1 VVPVARLLN
10 RCRPALPGGRA
21 QQFRHQLFAHERLAD
36 PVEPLG
42 ADAIGLVFYP
52 GSPRH
57 VDVARAAAL
66 AEAAGPFVA
75 VVGLFVNADAEEVA
89 HVAERVPLSLL
100 QFHGDESAQD
110 CARLSDMSGEIG
122 QHVNTAITSM
132 QFQDMTS
139 QLIDRTLK
147 RVTGLREF
155 LGTLGEHGSSI
166 AAETGNEEIVER
178 LGKVSMALAIQSLEL
193 RSVLR
198 KAVEQRHL
206 ESGDIELF

>member
-1 VVPVARLLN
+1 MTRKKILGSHVKRLLSGVSAHG
-10 RCRPALPGGRA
+10 RRHLTEVETDLLQTGLLLEEAIDKLTSSFMAIHSAVGARQDAIDRLLAGGTPSA
-21 QQFRHQLFAHERLAD
+21 EDSMRLA
-36 PVEPLG
+36 G
-42 ADAIGLVFYP
+42 
-52 GSPRH
+52 
-57 VDVARAAAL
+57 
-66 AEAAGPFVA
+66 
-75 VVGLFVNADAEEVA
+75 
-89 HVAERVPLSLL
+89 
-100 QFHGDESAQD
+100 
-110 CARLSDMSGEIG
+110 MTGEIG

-155 LGTLGEHGSSI
+155 LGTLGEHGADILPESGS
-166 AAETGNEEIVER
+166 EEIIDR

-198 KAVEQRHL
+198 KSVEQRHM

>member
-1 VVPVARLLN
+1 MSRKKILGSHVKRLLSGVS
-10 RCRPALPGGRA
+10 AHGR
-21 QQFRHQLFAHERLAD
+21 RHLTEVETDLLQTGLLLEEAIDRLTSSFMAIHS
-36 PVEPLG
+36 VVG
-42 ADAIGLVFYP
+42 ARQDAINRLLAG
-52 GSPRH
+52 GSPSAE
-57 VDVARAAAL
+57 DSEQLAA
-66 AEAAGPFVA
+66 
-75 VVGLFVNADAEEVA
+75 
-89 HVAERVPLSLL
+89 
-100 QFHGDESAQD
+100 
-110 CARLSDMSGEIG
+110 MSGEIG

-155 LGTLGEHGSSI
+155 LATLGDHGADI
-166 AAETGNEEIVER
+166 LPETGSEEIVDR

-198 KAVEQRHL
+198 KSVEQRHM

>member
-1 VVPVARLLN
+1 MTRKKILGSHVKRLLSGVS
-10 RCRPALPGGRA
+10 AHG
-21 QQFRHQLFAHERLAD
+21 QRHLSEVETDLLQTELLLEEAIEKLTSSFMAIHSAVGARQEAIDRLLA
-36 PVEPLG
+36 
-42 ADAIGLVFYP
+42 
-52 GSPRH
+52 GSAPTPE
-57 VDVARAAAL
+57 DSAAL
-66 AEAAGPFVA
+66 AT
-75 VVGLFVNADAEEVA
+75 
-89 HVAERVPLSLL
+89 
-100 QFHGDESAQD
+100 
-110 CARLSDMSGEIG
+110 MSGEIG
-122 QHVNTAITSM
+122 GHVNTAITSM